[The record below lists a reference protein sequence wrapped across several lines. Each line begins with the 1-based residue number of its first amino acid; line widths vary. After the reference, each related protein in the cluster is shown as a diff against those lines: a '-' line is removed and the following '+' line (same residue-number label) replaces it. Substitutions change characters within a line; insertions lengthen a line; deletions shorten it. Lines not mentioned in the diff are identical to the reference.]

1 MQTHASHRA
10 LVAVICACVLF
21 WPWAP
26 ESRGQSLAADA
37 PVPTAAPPPMPEAA
51 KDFQIAELRRRIDA
65 LERRLEAMAPA
76 QIAAAPVTPQPDSG
90 LAPQL
95 AERALERTLVRSGA
109 LLLGAGQIELEPT
122 LSFIRNESTANDLF
136 VIDGGAATALGAQ
149 KRVRSDGGLDL
160 TLRAGLPLD
169 MQAEI
174 ALSGLAVRETLT
186 TTVAGASQGE
196 SLNESSVGDLRLG
209 LAKTLLR
216 ERGAWPDLIGRVTW
230 DTATG
235 QSKQRLSA
243 GSGFNEIEL
252 GLTAIKRQD
261 PLVFVGSL
269 QARGALERGDVR
281 PGNVYSGSANVSLAV
296 SPETSLRMGVRYS
309 RIELAT
315 RNGAQ
320 IPASDATPITLSLG
334 AGSIIGRQR
343 FIDIGVDI
351 GLNDDAPQFGV
362 AVTLPLRGTLPV
374 R

>member
-1 MQTHASHRA
+1 MRTHASHRA
-10 LVAVICACVLF
+10 LVAVLCACVLS
-21 WPWAP
+21 WPFQ
-26 ESRGQSLAADA
+26 SFGQSLAADA
-37 PVPTAAPPPMPEAA
+37 PVPTAPAPMPAPKRDSE
-51 KDFQIAELRRRIDA
+51 IAELRGRIDA
-65 LERRLEAMAPA
+65 LERRLQALAPA
-76 QIAAAPVTPQPDSG
+76 EIAAAPSAPQPDAG
-90 LAPQL
+90 MAPQL

-122 LSFIRNESTANDLF
+122 LSFIRNESATNDVF
-136 VIDGGAATALGAQ
+136 VVDGGAATALGAVR
-149 KRVRSDGGLDL
+149 RVRSDGGLDL

-174 ALSGLAVRETLT
+174 GISGLAVRETVT
-186 TTVAGASQGE
+186 TTVTGASRSE
-196 SLNESSVGDLRLG
+196 SLNQSNIGDLRLG

-216 ERGAWPDLIGRVTW
+216 ERGARPDVIGRITW

-235 QSKQRLSA
+235 QSNQRLSA

-269 QARGALERGDVR
+269 QARRALERDDVR
-281 PGNVYSGSANVSLAV
+281 PGNVYSGAANVSLAV

-315 RNGAQ
+315 RNGAE
-320 IPASDATPITLSLG
+320 IPGSDATPIALSLG
-334 AGSIIGRQR
+334 AGSVIGRER

-351 GLNDDAPQFGV
+351 GLNEDAPQFGV
-362 AVTLPLRGTLPV
+362 TVTLPLRGRLPL